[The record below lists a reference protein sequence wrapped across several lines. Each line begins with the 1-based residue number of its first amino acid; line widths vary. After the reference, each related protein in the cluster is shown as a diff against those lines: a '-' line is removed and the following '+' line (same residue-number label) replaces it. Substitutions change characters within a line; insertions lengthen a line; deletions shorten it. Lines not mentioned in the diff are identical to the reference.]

1 MTGAI
6 YRKHPDAIH
15 STEEYE
21 SRIYNLACLYIIS
34 PAYTGFGRPC
44 SMQRTRKPV
53 RAPVIRQE
61 QRSLQS
67 IQRPGVV
74 QAERWPVP

>member
-1 MTGAI
+1 
-6 YRKHPDAIH
+6 
-15 STEEYE
+15 
-21 SRIYNLACLYIIS
+21 
-34 PAYTGFGRPC
+34 
-44 SMQRTRKPV
+44 MQRTRKPV